1 MSEVRQVAKEYKS
14 SRLHT
19 IPGITMEVDGLL
31 DDHAILYKDSVGF
44 VAFGD
49 PKECVQ
55 LTRR

>member
-1 MSEVRQVAKEYKS
+1 
-14 SRLHT
+14 
-19 IPGITMEVDGLL
+19 MEVDGLL